1 MDPTDPQIWA
11 SLLTL
16 TALEIVLGI
25 DNIIFLSI
33 IVAKLPDDLQ
43 ARARIIGLGGALVF
57 RIVLLASLAWII
69 GLTKPILTVFEF
81 QLSWRD
87 LILGAGGLFL
97 LYKGTLEIHEAVESS
112 IKDEAKTQKTMSFG
126 SDIYQ
131 IMMLDIIFSIDSV
144 ITRFGDHR
152 GRNGAARPRNDHRS
166 CHCRDN
172 HDGCIGPRLQVYSRT
187 PDNQNAGAQ
196 FFAID
201 RASVS
206 RRWNALPHPTQ
217 LSLFCNLLLSRC
229 RNTEPIGPQA
239 PPAPALKIQRRLASA
254 LVLREPMFPRSHQQ
268 LIA

>member
-43 ARARIIGLGGALVF
+43 ARARTIGLGGALAF
-57 RIVLLASLAWII
+57 RILLLASLAWII

-112 IKDEAKTQKTMSFG
+112 IKDETKTQKTMSFA
-126 SDIYQ
+126 SAICQ
-131 IMMLDIIFSIDSV
+131 IMILDIVFSIDSV
-144 ITRFGDHR
+144 ITAVGMVQHVPVMITAVVIAVIIMMVASGPVSRFIQEHPTTKMLALSFLLLIGLALVADGMHFHI
-152 GRNGAARPRNDHRS
+152 PRNY
-166 CHCRDN
+166 
-172 HDGCIGPRLQVYSRT
+172 LY
-187 PDNQNAGAQ
+187 
-196 FFAID
+196 FAIFFS
-201 RASVS
+201 AVVET
-206 RRWNALPHPTQ
+206 L
-217 LSLFCNLLLSRC
+217 NLLARKRRQRQHSKSRDD
-229 RNTEPIGPQA
+229 
-239 PPAPALKIQRRLASA
+239 
-254 LVLREPMFPRSHQQ
+254 
-268 LIA
+268 

>member
-126 SDIYQ
+126 SAICQ
-131 IMMLDIIFSIDSV
+131 IMILDIVFSIDSV
-144 ITRFGDHR
+144 ITAVGMVQHVPVMITAVVIAVIIMMVASGPVSRFIQEHPTTKMLALSFLLLIGLALVADGMHFHI
-152 GRNGAARPRNDHRS
+152 PRNY
-166 CHCRDN
+166 
-172 HDGCIGPRLQVYSRT
+172 LY
-187 PDNQNAGAQ
+187 
-196 FFAID
+196 FAIFFS
-201 RASVS
+201 AVVET
-206 RRWNALPHPTQ
+206 L
-217 LSLFCNLLLSRC
+217 NLLARKRRQRQRSKSRDD
-229 RNTEPIGPQA
+229 
-239 PPAPALKIQRRLASA
+239 
-254 LVLREPMFPRSHQQ
+254 
-268 LIA
+268 

>member
-43 ARARIIGLGGALVF
+43 ARARTIGLGGALAF
-57 RIVLLASLAWII
+57 RILLLASLAWII

-112 IKDEAKTQKTMSFG
+112 IKDETKTEKTMSFG
-126 SDIYQ
+126 SAICQ
-131 IMMLDIIFSIDSV
+131 IMILDIVFSIDSV
-144 ITRFGDHR
+144 ITAVGMVQHVPVMITAVVIAVIIMMVASGPVSRFIQEHPTTKMLALSFLLLIGLALVADGMHFHI
-152 GRNGAARPRNDHRS
+152 PRNY
-166 CHCRDN
+166 
-172 HDGCIGPRLQVYSRT
+172 LY
-187 PDNQNAGAQ
+187 
-196 FFAID
+196 FAIFFS
-201 RASVS
+201 AVVET
-206 RRWNALPHPTQ
+206 L
-217 LSLFCNLLLSRC
+217 NLLARKRRQRQRSKSRDD
-229 RNTEPIGPQA
+229 
-239 PPAPALKIQRRLASA
+239 
-254 LVLREPMFPRSHQQ
+254 
-268 LIA
+268 